1 MLEKLKQLTKETAVY
16 GISTIVGRFL
26 NFFLVPFYTNIF
38 EPAEYGVVTNIYA
51 LIALLNIFFIYG
63 MDAAYIRYDSQK
75 EIQKQEDRFSTPY
88 IAVLFSSLLLSAVI
102 LLLKNPLDRFLSIP
116 PGYDYLVFFMAGI
129 LFLDSIS
136 ALPFVRL
143 RVERKARKFAFFKI
157 INILINV
164 ILNLVLILIFKLG
177 VEAVFISNLV
187 ASLVSFIILL
197 PMIIKNIKL
206 RFDKELFYRLLKFGI
221 PYLPAGLAA
230 MVIQV
235 IDRPI
240 LEHMTDLKTLGI
252 YQANHKL
259 GIFMMLFVNMFQYA
273 WQPFIVQ
280 ESKEE
285 NAKELFAKV
294 LTYFTLAGSIILVI
308 LSLFVDDIVK
318 YEIIIL
324 GKKVSLIG
332 SAYWSGIYI
341 VPAVLL
347 GYLINGIYAVLTVG
361 IYIEEKTFYAPFITG
376 SGAVVNVAA
385 NLLLIPVIGIMGPAI
400 ATVASYL
407 VIAGGFYV
415 TGQKYYKIEYELGK
429 IFKIFFIIAVIGII
443 YYILLYS
450 GNLLLIYKMILL
462 ILFTAFLY
470 FFIFDKKEII
480 FLNKNFRQFFLR
492 K

>member
-38 EPAEYGVVTNIYA
+38 KPAEYGIVTNIYA

-88 IAVLFSSLLLSAVI
+88 IAVFFSSLLLSAVI

-164 ILNLVLILIFKLG
+164 ILNLVLILVFKLG
-177 VEAVFISNLV
+177 VEAVFISNLI

-206 RFDKELFYRLLKFGI
+206 RFDKELFYKLLKFGI

-294 LTYFTLAGSIILVI
+294 LTYFTLAGSIILVV
-308 LSLFVDDIVK
+308 LSLFIDDIVK

-332 SAYWSGIYI
+332 SAYWSGVYI

-376 SGAVVNVAA
+376 AGAVINVAA
-385 NLLLIPVIGIMGPAI
+385 NLLLIPVIGILGPAI

-429 IFKIFFIIAVIGII
+429 IFRIFFFIAVIGTI